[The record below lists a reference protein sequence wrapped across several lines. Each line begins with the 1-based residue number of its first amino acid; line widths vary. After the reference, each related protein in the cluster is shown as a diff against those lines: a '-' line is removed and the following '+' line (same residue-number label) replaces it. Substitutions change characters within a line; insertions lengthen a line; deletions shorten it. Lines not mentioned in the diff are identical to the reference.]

1 MTKTFSKIAS
11 ILVFISI
18 SLCSWGQRTTILN
31 NEFSYTST
39 YQYVSTPGARE
50 FYSNFII
57 QEIAR
62 SIPKRAEY
70 TSFTINYI
78 MNQQLIKLDSAHYIF
93 KPELKNFATTGD
105 VLYKGINI
113 SKKLIPGEID
123 YTVKIYRK
131 QSGTMNIGGQQNGI
145 LVFQKNVTGQ
155 QLNDNLGYF
164 PLPELAFSDTV
175 NDAQYTLAVEN
186 QHLYFNEK
194 SKNIFLNQVAYINDY
209 YASDALIGAQMDKLH
224 AIQPDNI
231 DLISFYD
238 IELKEVEQSI
248 ASLDSRQFPQNLGLH
263 ENDPMQFMAKMHTL
277 VTETSQMRATLN
289 QRLSVLDQ
297 LFCEKG
303 NDLLAEGKLQDAAT
317 YYNKAIQ
324 INPYYAPAQYQL
336 ARMEFNAANYDTS
349 AYMVNHALLKM
360 SPDPSTQQLLV
371 QLGNNIYTTLLGNGD
386 KYNSEQKFNEAISV
400 FDRAKWLCTTTP
412 GLVCTEQ
419 VQKGLAQAKYG
430 IYRSYLQV
438 AEKAIQNGRLD
449 IAGNYINQSME
460 YQKQNATEIISNAE
474 SVQWMGIL
482 CKEYVM
488 LGNKLNL
495 QKKYDQAIIEFNKC
509 DSISQVYPS
518 IGEVKGC
525 QAGLCGARNGIYNN
539 YLEDARD
546 RLGKDQLDAAEEKCL
561 TAMAYQKQY
570 KDDIF
575 SDRDATE
582 VMALIKEKRYHI
594 AIDNGKN
601 YLNGNNHSEAA
612 KFFLE
617 ANGYQQ
623 NYNFRRNDSLGIYI
637 RTAGKSLVAAIV
649 EEGKVQAWGNKLA
662 EARNSYQKANDDI
675 KLYGL
680 EKDKELE
687 ASMNELKNK
696 IFSQECAN
704 AEQNYLSFLE
714 KSKKLMRDGDYALAF
729 VTLTQAIDVTSKNV
743 LCNIDNSTAYKE
755 QNRIKPA
762 MEYQNL
768 MFKVDEYAA
777 QGNYTECLKQINT
790 CGIFYTTNGI
800 DSFGLKHPT
809 PQEYILRGGDV
820 NFVYFGAEHFYG
832 LKDYESAFKMLQELK
847 NRNYPVKFTKT
858 IQTQL
863 GGKMAIRDKI
873 NGVTDYKIQ
882 ILKYTEG
889 EKWYSVFSKAYKKSW
904 KKN

>member
-1 MTKTFSKIAS
+1 MINTLSKS
-11 ILVFISI
+11 VILLGFISL
-18 SLCSWGQRTTILN
+18 SLFSWGQRTTLISN
-31 NEFSYTST
+31 DFSYSST
-39 YQYVSTPGARE
+39 YQYVSSPGARE

-70 TSFTINYI
+70 TTFTLNYV

-93 KPELKNFATTGD
+93 KPELKNFTASGD
-105 VLYKGINI
+105 IQYKGINI
-113 SKKLIPGEID
+113 AKKLIPGEID
-123 YTVKIYRK
+123 YTVKVFRK
-131 QSGTMNIGGQQNGI
+131 QSGGMNVGGQQSGV
-145 LVFQKNVTGQ
+145 LVFQKTVSAQ
-155 QLNDNLGYF
+155 PLVDNLGYF

-175 NDAQYTLAVEN
+175 NDAQYTLSVEN
-186 QHLYFNEK
+186 QLLYFNEK

-209 YASDALIGAQMDKLH
+209 YSTDALIAAQMDKLH
-224 AIQPDNI
+224 TIQPGNI

-238 IELKEVEQSI
+238 IELKEIEQSI
-248 ASLDSRQFPQNLGLH
+248 MSIDSRQFPQNLGLH
-263 ENDPMQFMAKMHTL
+263 ENDPMQFMPKMQNL
-277 VTETSQMRATLN
+277 VTETTQLRATLN

-297 LFCEKG
+297 LFCQRG
-303 NDLLAEGKLQDAAT
+303 NDLMAEGKLQDASN

-324 INPYYAPAQYQL
+324 VNPYYAPAQYQL
-336 ARMEFNAANYDTS
+336 ARMEYNRANYDTS
-349 AYMVNHALLKM
+349 AYMVNYALLKM

-371 QLGNNIYTTLLGNGD
+371 QLGNTIYTTLIGIGD
-386 KYNSEQKFNEAISV
+386 KFNTEQKYNEAIAG
-400 FDRAKWLCTTTP
+400 FDRAKWLCTSTP

-460 YQKQNATEIISNAE
+460 YQKQNASDIISNSE
-474 SVQWMGIL
+474 SVQWMGVL

-488 LGNKLNL
+488 LGNRLNQ
-495 QKKYDQAIIEFNKC
+495 QKKYDQAVVEFNKC
-509 DSISQVYPS
+509 DSLSQIYPA

-525 QAGLCGARNGIYNN
+525 KTGLCGARNGIYDN
-539 YLEDARD
+539 YLEDARAK
-546 RLGKDQLDAAEEKCL
+546 LNANLLDAAEEKCQ
-561 TAMAYQKQY
+561 TAMAYQKSY

-575 SDRDATE
+575 SDRDAVS
-582 VMALIKEKRYHI
+582 VMALIKEKRYQI
-594 AIDNGKN
+594 AIEKGRN
-601 YLNGNNHSEAA
+601 YLNGGNHSDAT
-612 KFFLE
+612 KYFLE
-617 ANGYQQ
+617 ARGYQDQ
-623 NYNFRRNDSLGIYI
+623 YIFKRNDSLGIFL
-637 RTAGKSLVAAIV
+637 RVAGKPLVASIL
-649 EEGKVQAWGNKLA
+649 EEGKVRAWGNKLS
-662 EARNSYQKANDDI
+662 EARDSYQNATEAI
-675 KLYGL
+675 KSYGL

-704 AEQNYLSFLE
+704 AEQNYISNFD
-714 KSKKLMRDGDYALAF
+714 KAKKLMRDGDYALAS
-729 VTLTQAIDVTSKNV
+729 VTLNMAIDVTSKNV
-743 LCNIDNSTAYKE
+743 LCNIDNSAAYKE

-762 MEYQNL
+762 MEYQNR
-768 MFKVDEYAA
+768 MFTVDDYAA
-777 QGNYTECLKQINT
+777 QGNYTECVKQINT
-790 CGIFYTTNGI
+790 CGIFYNTNGI

-809 PQEYILRGGDV
+809 VQEYILRSGDV
-820 NFVYFGAEHFYG
+820 NFVYFGADHFYG
-832 LKDYESAFKMLQELK
+832 LKDYESSFRMLQDLK

-882 ILKYTEG
+882 LLKYTEG
-889 EKWYSVFSKAYKKSW
+889 EKWYAVFSKAYKKSW